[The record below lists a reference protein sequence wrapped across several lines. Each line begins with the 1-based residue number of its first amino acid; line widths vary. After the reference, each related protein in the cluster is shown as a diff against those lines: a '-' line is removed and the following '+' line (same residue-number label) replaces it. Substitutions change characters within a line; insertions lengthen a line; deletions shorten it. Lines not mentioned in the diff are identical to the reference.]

1 MHSPLNFKQEVEAKA
16 TIISELEAEAKQK
29 FTASMSLPICTGVF
43 GLEIPQLIILDRS
56 IRE

>member
-29 FTASMSLPICTGVF
+29 FTASMSLPICTA
-43 GLEIPQLIILDRS
+43 LNLP
-56 IRE
+56 